1 MRKRTDSVN
10 LSLMQFF
17 TLLQKILLFKYI
29 DSYRI
34 IYDYLLMLRTERS
47 VEVGKRLTG
56 KG

>member
-1 MRKRTDSVN
+1 
-10 LSLMQFF
+10 MQFF